1 MGNNFKMLART
12 LFGLEDVLE
21 KELQKLGAM
30 HIKKGNRYVQFVGDL
45 GFLYKANL
53 SLSTAINVLKPIKQF
68 KIETVD
74 DLYHQI
80 YDYPWEK
87 NIDENQSIVIHSSV
101 FSTLFNNSQFAV
113 FKTKDAI
120 VDRMR
125 NKTGKRPDVDTK
137 TADIHVHIHID
148 RNFCSLSLDSS
159 GDPLFKRGYR
169 KDTNIAPINEVLAAG
184 MLKLSGWD
192 GKTNFMDPMCGS
204 GTLLIEA
211 AMMACNIPP
220 NLNRTDFAFMK
231 WKDWDKDLYN
241 TIIDSVVKKIRDFPY
256 KIVGY
261 DKAPSA
267 VMKAIDNVA
276 NANLSEFVDIE
287 IKNFFNSKKEL
298 QGPLHMVFNPP
309 YGERLEIDIP
319 KFYGEV
325 GDTLKQNY
333 HGTQAWMIVANM
345 EAIKNVGLKPSRKIK
360 LFNGPIETRLV
371 KYDIY
376 EGSRRKD

>member
-21 KELQKLGAM
+21 MELQKLGAM

-53 SLSTAINVLKPIKQF
+53 SLRTAINILKPIKQF
-68 KIETVD
+68 KIENVD

-87 NIDENQSIVIHSSV
+87 LINENQSIVIHSSV
-101 FSTLFNNSQFAV
+101 FSTLFTHTQFAV

-137 TADIHVHIHID
+137 NADIHIHIHID

-184 MLKLSGWD
+184 MLHLSGWD
-192 GKTNFMDPMCGS
+192 GKSNFIDPMCGS

-220 NLNRTDFAFMK
+220 NLNRSKFAFMH
-231 WKDWDKDLYN
+231 WNDWDADLYQ
-241 TIIDSVVKKIRDFPY
+241 TIIESTVKKIKDFHFT
-256 KIVGY
+256 ITGY

-276 NANLSEFVDIE
+276 NAELTEFIDVE
-287 IKNFFNSKKEL
+287 IKNFFHTEKNL

-319 KFYGEV
+319 KFYSEV
-325 GDTLKQNY
+325 GDTLKQGYPN
-333 HGTQAWMIVANM
+333 TQAWMIVANM

-371 KYDIY
+371 KYEIY
-376 EGSRRKD
+376 EGTKRR

>member
-12 LFGLEDVLE
+12 QYGLEEVLE
-21 KELQKLGAM
+21 KELQQLGAM
-30 HIKKGNRYVQFVGDL
+30 DIKKGNRSVQFVGDL

-53 SLSTAINVLKPIKQF
+53 SLSTAINILKPVKQF

-74 DLYHQI
+74 DLYHQV
-80 YDYPWEK
+80 YDFAWEK
-87 NIDENQSIVIHSSV
+87 IIGEDQSIVIHSSV
-101 FSTLFNNSQFAV
+101 FSDLFNNTQFAV
-113 FKTKDAI
+113 FRTKDAI

-125 NKTGKRPDVDTK
+125 NKTGNRPDVDTK

-159 GDPLFKRGYR
+159 GDPLFKRGY
-169 KDTNIAPINEVLAAG
+169 KTDTNIAPINEVLAAG
-184 MLKLSGWD
+184 LLKLSGWD
-192 GKTNFMDPMCGS
+192 GKSNFIDPMCGS

-220 NLNRTDFAFMK
+220 NINRKHFAFMN
-231 WKDWDKDLYN
+231 WKDWDADLFA
-241 TIIDSVVKKIRDFPY
+241 TIMDSVVKKIRDFHY

-267 VMKAIDNVA
+267 VMKAIENVA
-276 NANLSEFVDIE
+276 NANLDEFIDIE
-287 IKNFFNSKKEL
+287 IKNFFNTEKEVK
-298 QGPLHMVFNPP
+298 GPLHMVFNPP
-309 YGERLEIDIP
+309 YGERLSIDIP
-319 KFYGEV
+319 KFYGQV

-333 HGTQAWMIVANM
+333 PNTQAWMIVGNL

-360 LFNGPIETRLV
+360 LFNGPIEARLV

-376 EGSRRKD
+376 EGSRR